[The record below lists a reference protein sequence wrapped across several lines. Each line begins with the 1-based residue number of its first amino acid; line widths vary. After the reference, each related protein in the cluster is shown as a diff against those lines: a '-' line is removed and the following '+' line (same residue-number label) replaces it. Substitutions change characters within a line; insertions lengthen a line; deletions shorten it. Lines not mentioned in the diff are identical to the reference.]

1 MRHVILRVVFLF
13 VFVPFLFS
21 GVIAFAVEARADAK
35 NPVERCIKGGKT
47 FSNAKT
53 KNECIDKGGAWVNV
67 KAPMR
72 PPDPLEKSKEKPSDP
87 FGKSRAMPDD
97 PFGKSRAIPP
107 DPLGK
112 GTAMPPANR

>member
-1 MRHVILRVVFLF
+1 MEEGERAKMEVILGSLWKQNAHHLRENTMHYIILRVVFFF

-21 GVIAFAVEARADAK
+21 GVIAFAAQAKADAK
-35 NPVERCIKGGKT
+35 NPLEQCIKGGKP

-72 PPDPLEKSKEKPSDP
+72 PPDPL
-87 FGKSRAMPDD
+87 
-97 PFGKSRAIPP
+97 
-107 DPLGK
+107 GK